1 MPAPTR
7 CNPWRLQHATLLCW
21 MWQYACDHLD
31 LNAAAGYE
39 AGEATACV
47 QWLQLKRLQ
56 KTQL

>member
-7 CNPWRLQHATLLCW
+7 RSPWRLQHVNLLCW

-31 LNAAAGYE
+31 VDAAGDG

-56 KTQL
+56 NTQL